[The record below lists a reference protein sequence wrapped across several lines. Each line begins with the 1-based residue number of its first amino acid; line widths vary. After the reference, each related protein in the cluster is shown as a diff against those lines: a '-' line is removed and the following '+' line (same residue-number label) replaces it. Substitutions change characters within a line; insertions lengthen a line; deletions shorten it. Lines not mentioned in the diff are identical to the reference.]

1 MDKRLAN
8 SRKDCVAVPL
18 LLCLAS
24 PALAHAPY
32 ELPERVLTDT
42 SGRTLQLVKRYTD
55 GILFADPVQ
64 LIVRD
69 SRGAA
74 LAETQ
79 AGRDVG
85 VLCWR
90 GRACVVYRYDGSM
103 PLAPDDVW
111 RLHDGALVRTDSTI
125 LLMLGVVA
133 PLWNHWLG
141 YLIAIGL
148 FFSHF
153 AAVTRVWQW
162 RRTAARGVVLVAL
175 GIFAPAFLL
184 LWLYALIGLSE
195 LSLTLAT
202 LVIGAVA
209 FLSPSVRRVLTSPGD
224 RLEEMLGG
232 AG

>member
-1 MDKRLAN
+1 MDKRLGN
-8 SRKDCVAVPL
+8 SRREWVAVPL

-32 ELPERVLTDT
+32 ERLERVFTDT

-55 GILFADPVQ
+55 GIIFADPVQ

-69 SRGAA
+69 SSGAT

-90 GRACVVYRYDGSM
+90 GRTCVVYRYDGSM

-133 PLWNHWLG
+133 PLWSHWLG

-148 FFSHF
+148 FFLPF
-153 AAVTRVWQW
+153 AVVTRVWQW
-162 RRTAARGVVLVAL
+162 RRKGARGFVLVVLGIL
-175 GIFAPAFLL
+175 GPVFLL
-184 LWLYALIGLSE
+184 LWLYALVGLSE
-195 LSLTLAT
+195 LSLPLAA
-202 LVIGAVA
+202 LVIGVVA
-209 FLSPSVRRVLTSPGD
+209 FLSRSGRRVLTSPGD

-232 AG
+232 VG